1 MKTKIIF
8 AIVII
13 SFISM
18 LITCNKNKE
27 KMNEINI
34 GVLLPLTGNLAT
46 YGNSAK
52 EGIDLAVSSIN
63 ETAKIKIVTH
73 FEDTRGL
80 PKDAVNAYLKLKSN
94 VYNLFAILGPQTS
107 SEVLSIAP
115 ICEKDK
121 MVLLSHAA
129 SSPQISDAGD
139 YIFRNVPSDYYEAVV
154 LANFIIDSTKY
165 KDIAVLFINDDYGNG
180 VVSKFSNE
188 LTKRGGKIVSSISY
202 NANSTDFKTQ
212 LTKIKSFNPHAIY
225 IIGFK
230 ELGHIVK
237 QTKELNINVQIYS
250 NALFEDPDILKVAG
264 SSANN
269 VIFTTFYFDT
279 ESENPRIK
287 EFIKQYKSKYNK
299 IPDGFAAT
307 AYDAV
312 FLLYASAINSTNSEQ
327 LKNKLIKISGFP
339 GLLGNLT
346 FDSKG
351 DITLPIQLKTVK
363 NNNFINLNNK

>member
-1 MKTKIIF
+1 MKKIVF
-8 AIVII
+8 II
-13 SFISM
+13 LSL
-18 LITCNKNKE
+18 LILLGCGHKNNKV
-27 KMNEINI
+27 EIKI

-46 YGNSAK
+46 YGTSAK
-52 EGIDLAVSSIN
+52 EGIDIAVSSIN
-63 ETAKIKIVTH
+63 DTSKIKIATY
-73 FEDTRGL
+73 FEDTRGI
-80 PKDAVNAYLKLKSN
+80 PKDAVNAYLKLKSSID
-94 VYNLFAILGPQTS
+94 NLVAILGPQTS

-129 SSPQISDAGD
+129 SSPQITNAGD

-154 LANFIIDSTKY
+154 LADYIIDSTEY
-165 KDIAVLFINDDYGNG
+165 RDLAVLYVNDDYGNG
-180 VVSKFSNE
+180 VVSKFSDE
-188 LTKRGGKIVSSISY
+188 LIKKGGKIVTSISY
-202 NANSTDFKTQ
+202 NTNSTDFKTQ
-212 LTKIKSFNPHAIY
+212 LTKIKSYKPQAIY

-250 NALFEDPDILKVAG
+250 NALFEDPDNLKIAG

-279 ESENPRIK
+279 ESNEPRIK
-287 EFIKQYKSKYNK
+287 DFVKNYKAKYNK

-312 FLLYASAINSTNSEQ
+312 FLLYEAAKNDTNSEQ
-327 LKNKLIKISGFP
+327 VKNELIKIKDFP
-339 GLLGNLT
+339 GLLGKLT
-346 FDSKG
+346 FDSNG
-351 DITLPIQLKTVK
+351 DVTLPIQLKTVK
-363 NNNFINLNNK
+363 DNNFVKLNSK